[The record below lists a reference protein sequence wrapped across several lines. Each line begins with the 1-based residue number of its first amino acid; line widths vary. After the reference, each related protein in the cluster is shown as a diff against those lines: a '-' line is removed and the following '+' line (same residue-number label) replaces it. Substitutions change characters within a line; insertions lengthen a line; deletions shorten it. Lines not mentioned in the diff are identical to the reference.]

1 MVEIEG
7 LRISIQGSR
16 RNHSVSRERTL
27 PRKNLLIA
35 GILAGAGLLL
45 LLAFVVRTTA
55 VNRARTGAVKP
66 WNEKAFKAKY
76 AGSQLKQGGNG
87 SATLTLSYELENL
100 TDVDFHLAEG
110 SGLVIA
116 RKLVSGD
123 GLSQEEPIRLG
134 YPAFLPAGQSARI
147 AIEITQTFRWPQE
160 DDPLYVSRLRDFV
173 KERLAN
179 TREFVVF
186 DEASRCQIELP
197 SAWEELQETA
207 QASY

>member
-1 MVEIEG
+1 
-7 LRISIQGSR
+7 
-16 RNHSVSRERTL
+16 
-27 PRKNLLIA
+27 
-35 GILAGAGLLL
+35 
-45 LLAFVVRTTA
+45 
-55 VNRARTGAVKP
+55 
-66 WNEKAFKAKY
+66 
-76 AGSQLKQGGNG
+76 
-87 SATLTLSYELENL
+87 
-100 TDVDFHLAEG
+100 
-110 SGLVIA
+110 
-116 RKLVSGD
+116 
-123 GLSQEEPIRLG
+123 
-134 YPAFLPAGQSARI
+134 LPAGQSARI

>member
-1 MVEIEG
+1 L
-7 LRISIQGSR
+7 LR
-16 RNHSVSRERTL
+16 
-27 PRKNLLIA
+27 KKLLTA
-35 GILAGAGLLL
+35 GISAGAGLLL
-45 LLAFVVRTTA
+45 LLAFVVGGTA
-55 VNRARTGAVKP
+55 VNRVRTGTIKP
-66 WNEKAFKAKY
+66 WNDKAFKAKY
-76 AGSQLKQGGNG
+76 AGSQLKQGGNR

-100 TDVDFHLAEG
+100 TNVDFHLAEG

-116 RKLVSGD
+116 RRLVSGN

>member
-1 MVEIEG
+1 
-7 LRISIQGSR
+7 
-16 RNHSVSRERTL
+16 L

-35 GILAGAGLLL
+35 SISAGAGLLL
-45 LLAFVVRTTA
+45 LLAFVVGGTA
-55 VNRARTGAVKP
+55 VNRARTGTVKP
-66 WNEKAFKAKY
+66 WNQKAFKAKY
-76 AGSQLKQGGNG
+76 AGSQLKQAGNG

-100 TDVDFHLAEG
+100 TNLDFHLTEG

-116 RKLVSGD
+116 RKLVSSD
-123 GLSQEEPIRLG
+123 GLSQEEPLRLG

-147 AIEITQTFRWPQE
+147 AIEITQTFRWPRE
-160 DDPLYVSRLRDFV
+160 DDPAYVSRLRDFV

-197 SAWEELQETA
+197 SAWEDLQETA
-207 QASY
+207 QANY